1 MGLIHIKIFV
11 KKTRQL
17 WYLIKGILLTRGRG
31 IKEKQGGVRGGGGGG
46 GGGRGGGGGW
56 NPLMEDERDGGQV
69 EAAAGCSLQCEA
81 GEQYF
86 HQPLAA
92 SKELEGGRIFE
103 ETSGSESTV
112 WTSDEVKIRPGAGV
126 GIVMDELCRKFLFC
140 FSFLLLQ
147 LQ

>member
-1 MGLIHIKIFV
+1 M
-11 KKTRQL
+11 
-17 WYLIKGILLTRGRG
+17 IKGILLTRGRG
-31 IKEKQGGVRGGGGGG
+31 IKEKHGGVRGGEGGGG
-46 GGGRGGGGGW
+46 SRGGGGW

-92 SKELEGGRIFE
+92 SKELE
-103 ETSGSESTV
+103 TSGSESTV

-126 GIVMDELCRKFLFC
+126 GILMDELCRKFLFR
-140 FSFLLLQ
+140 FSFFLLQ

>member
-1 MGLIHIKIFV
+1 M
-11 KKTRQL
+11 
-17 WYLIKGILLTRGRG
+17 IKGILLTRGRG

-46 GGGRGGGGGW
+46 GSRGGGGW

-81 GEQYF
+81 GEEYF

-92 SKELEGGRIFE
+92 SKELE
-103 ETSGSESTV
+103 TSGSESTL

-140 FSFLLLQ
+140 FSLFLLQ